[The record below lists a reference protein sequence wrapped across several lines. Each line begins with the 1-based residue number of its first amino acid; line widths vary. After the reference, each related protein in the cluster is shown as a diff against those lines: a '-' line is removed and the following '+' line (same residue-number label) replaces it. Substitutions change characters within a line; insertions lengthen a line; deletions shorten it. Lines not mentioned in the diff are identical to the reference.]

1 MAPRTVEKA
10 GGMVLEKIR
19 LEVEEH
25 IGLITLH
32 NPPRNVLDSQM
43 QHEILAVCEYINQD
57 DDIWVCILRSDLNTF
72 CVGFDVHLFKQSVD
86 ERDVTN
92 TQEIYYDGALALY
105 ELRVPLICAVHGH
118 CLGGALC
125 YAAGSDITIAAEGAQ
140 FGIPE
145 VNLCVTGGSGHLA
158 RMVPPQVMRNMAYT
172 GKFISAEELFGY
184 GGLTMVVPPEELME
198 AALAKARELCA
209 KGPLILR
216 YFKASM
222 NRQEDFQMRRKNDLE
237 VTYTRYMAR
246 HDDFREALQSFL
258 EKRRPSF
265 SGAGA
270 VKK

>member
-118 CLGGALC
+118 CLGGGLC
-125 YAAGSDITIAAEGAQ
+125 YPASSDIVIAAEGTK

-145 VNLCVTGGSGHLA
+145 ITLSVVGGTGHLG
-158 RMVPPQVMRNMAYT
+158 RLVPPMIMRNMGFT
-172 GKFISAEELFGY
+172 GSYITAEQMALY
-184 GGLTMVVPPEELME
+184 GGVTQVVPKDEVLDV
-198 AALAKARELCA
+198 ARAKARELCA
-209 KGPLILR
+209 KGPLVLR
-216 YFKASM
+216 YQKACM
-222 NRQEDFQMRRKNDLE
+222 NLQEDFQMHRKNDVEL
-237 VTYTRYMAR
+237 TYTRYMAR
-246 HDDFREALQSFL
+246 HQDFEEGLNAFL
-258 EKRRPSF
+258 EKRPPKF
-265 SGAGA
+265 TG
-270 VKK
+270 V